1 MGITTSCRARDQS
14 KLRKDGSFLIFLPVS
29 QNRAA
34 CGCYQGYAEGNI
46 EDWEGKDQHSNRK
59 EGSPIRAWR
68 GEDVVEH
75 QKQDSCRDYCQGAVE
90 GIGQAEVMPQ
100 EEACGTD

>member
-1 MGITTSCRARDQS
+1 MSEGIAPSPRTREMGITTSCRARDQS

-46 EDWEGKDQHSNRK
+46 EDWEGKDQHSNEER
-59 EGSPIRAWR
+59 GITDTSLAW
-68 GEDVVEH
+68 
-75 QKQDSCRDYCQGAVE
+75 
-90 GIGQAEVMPQ
+90 
-100 EEACGTD
+100 